1 MFHDIDLNKKT
12 FDAAIRID
20 DKDTEY
26 RVKGK
31 THLRLVV
38 YRDTKTLMVRHSFQG
53 QRKVKKIGTFPMMK
67 LPLFEQLAN
76 EFIEAMESGGNYS
89 LALRAT
95 LDQYF
100 YQIYLPDAKK
110 NKRSWADDESR
121 YRLYISPIIGTIT
134 LARIKP
140 YHAEHVLNSLPEHLA
155 DRSHDLI
162 RALMSV
168 TFNKAISQELIDKN
182 PCRTTSPKNNCNAVE
197 RYMDELEYTAFIKS
211 CLVETDITSDQFSFQ
226 SLCLLFALFTG
237 VRIDNCITLN
247 RSMLSSCKTAVYL
260 PTTKPNKPQ
269 TIYLSTATQWV
280 IEQALIASDSEFLF
294 PSSLG
299 LTGHI
304 THPASSFRRICK
316 RAEIACAGSKHK
328 VNPLFPSD
336 NFKIHCLRKTFAT
349 VVLNY
354 FSSSE
359 CFGLPISSL
368 EISSQLLGHSST
380 RVTKKHYAFS
390 DDKNLK
396 LAVEVAAQVMIKLIP
411 NFPSLKKATEH

>member
-1 MFHDIDLNKKT
+1 
-12 FDAAIRID
+12 
-20 DKDTEY
+20 
-26 RVKGK
+26 
-31 THLRLVV
+31 
-38 YRDTKTLMVRHSFQG
+38 
-53 QRKVKKIGTFPMMK
+53 
-67 LPLFEQLAN
+67 
-76 EFIEAMESGGNYS
+76 
-89 LALRAT
+89 
-95 LDQYF
+95 
-100 YQIYLPDAKK
+100 
-110 NKRSWADDESR
+110 
-121 YRLYISPIIGTIT
+121 
-134 LARIKP
+134 
-140 YHAEHVLNSLPEHLA
+140 
-155 DRSHDLI
+155 
-162 RALMSV
+162 MSV
-168 TFNKAISQELIDKN
+168 IFNKAISQELIDKN

-269 TIYLSTATQWV
+269 TIYLSTVAQWV
-280 IEQALIASDSEFLF
+280 IEKALLASDSEFIF
-294 PSSLG
+294 PSTLG
-299 LTGHI
+299 QTGHI

-359 CFGLPISSL
+359 SRGLPISSL

-390 DDKNLK
+390 DDKDLK
-396 LAVEVAAQVMIKLIP
+396 LAVEVAAQVMIKKIRCFP
-411 NFPSLKKATEH
+411 NLENTTEH